1 MKKIFA
7 ASIMGLMLL
16 AGATAFAQKATVAVG
31 HINSTELLQQ
41 MPELENV
48 KTELQKLQKELEESL
63 ETMQVEYNQ
72 KLDEYQTK
80 KSTWSDLI
88 ISTKEQELVQFGERI
103 QAFQESA
110 SQRMS
115 AKQQELMQP
124 IQEKA
129 VKAIGDVAAEK
140 GLLYVIDDAVAIFI
154 SPDAV
159 DVMPDVKKKLGI
171 N

>member
-1 MKKIFA
+1 MIA
-7 ASIMGLMLL
+7 VMLL
-16 AGATAFAQKATVAVG
+16 AGASAFAQKPTVAVG

-41 MPELENV
+41 MPELESV
-48 KTELQKLQKELEESL
+48 KTELQTLQKELENSL

-80 KSTWSDLI
+80 KSTWSDI
-88 ISTKEQELVQFGERI
+88 VITTKEQELVQFGERI

-110 SQRMS
+110 SQKMA

-140 GLLYVIDDAVAIFI
+140 GLLYVIDDAAAIFI
-154 SPDAV
+154 SPDAF
-159 DVMPDVKKKLGI
+159 DVMSDVKKKLGI